1 MNLVQ
6 LANDLEYVP
15 KEQLAEMSQ
24 DPNSSYPAYL
34 VLSEIQRRTLNEKNY
49 QAMEQQPTTTVAEEV
64 VGEFMQPQL
73 AQNQSQGLQGGTP
86 QSATPLPDSNI
97 SAGLSG
103 APTAPMQMA
112 ASGGLTEYQEG
123 GQSKFGSMMD
133 SIFEVG
139 SDVANWASENP
150 IEAAATGLMFV
161 PGIGWGSSAILRGS
175 GMLYKG
181 LKGVD
186 YAKKAKQTG
195 AFLNPR
201 TSPLFTSPSQTAG
214 KNLLPQ
220 TLQSGRAVPVSE
232 VNRLGS
238 LASRRY
244 SPLRTT
250 GTGTGLLTAKTGYDY
265 LSSPADETT
274 EKEDIKKTEP
284 NIGPTYKKLMS
295 QMNSSNTNSSKGLG
309 QGQMD
314 YRDMIRMGMGIMGAK
329 DMSELGDSVTGV
341 LDASDARATTGLQ
354 QQYLQ
359 AQTDKLQADIAAMP
373 VKEIQSEISI
383 YSKYLDQLRE
393 NSEGTEADKRDIK
406 NVSDYINALSQELMT
421 ARGIDLASLDRQ
433 KELLTAS
440 NIGIV

>member
-6 LANDLEYVP
+6 QANFLEDVP
-15 KEQLAEMSQ
+15 KEQLAQMSQ
-24 DPNSSYPAYL
+24 DPNAQFPPFL
-34 VLSEIQRRTLNEKNY
+34 VLSEIQRRTTNEKNY
-49 QAMEQQPTTTVAEEV
+49 QAMQQQPTTTVAEEV
-64 VGEFMQPQL
+64 VNEFMQPQL
-73 AQNQSQGLQGGTP
+73 AQNQPTGLQGGVP

-329 DMSELGDSVTGV
+329 DMSDLGDSVTGV
-341 LDASDARATTGLQ
+341 LDAQDKRELMGIQGALT
-354 QQYLQ
+354 Q
-359 AQTDKLQADIAAMP
+359 AQTDQIQAKIESMPKETILAQMKLINDAVESGVIQDMEAAQA
-373 VKEIQSEISI
+373 Q
-383 YSKYLDQLRE
+383 Y
-393 NSEGTEADKRDIK
+393 
-406 NVSDYINALSQELMT
+406 NALSAKLAELE
-421 ARGIDLASLDRQ
+421 GQ
-433 KELLTAS
+433 KAPTGSDILSRRKIA
-440 NIGIV
+440 